1 MLAALVDH
9 LWQSVLIFPVLAL
22 GALLARRNAA
32 IIRLWMWRI
41 AGLKFVV
48 PFYLLFV
55 IGGWLGYP
63 VKNADDTVPQF
74 VADPV

>member
-9 LWQSVLIFPVLAL
+9 LWQSVLIFPVLAF
-22 GALLARRNAA
+22 GTVLARGNAA

-41 AGLKFVV
+41 AALKFVV

-55 IGGWLGYP
+55 IGGWLGFP
-63 VKNADDTVPQF
+63 VKNAKDG
-74 VADPV
+74 AKK